1 MSINPD
7 AYACWTGVGSGIGSG
22 ACCISSGEPPTS
34 ARVVGSGCIAGKGA
48 AGAYICCMGDGSRS
62 GCIAGG
68 GAETS
73 ISVVAGNDCI
83 GGAIGVGGVGSACAV
98 EEGAGLYCCC

>member
-1 MSINPD
+1 
-7 AYACWTGVGSGIGSG
+7 
-22 ACCISSGEPPTS
+22 
-34 ARVVGSGCIAGKGA
+34 
-48 AGAYICCMGDGSRS
+48 MGDGSRS